1 MVAVTIIAFPNFC
14 EQIYPV
20 IIQHGYRHIIH
31 DKYLAIIFISILI
44 SGMDDFCHAVCF
56 RMVCCVN
63 NRKRKT
69 SAFRRFLFAR
79 LYFWHNGASM
89 AGFYCFIEL
98 LGLSRIRTTLL
109 YLVLIGIWCAFL
121 IILNLKVPDH
131 DEGKGILLYIA
142 FASGII
148 GIAAWPL
155 CIVKISRIY
164 AIVISVLSVLV
175 SLLYL
180 IVAFRMHNF

>member
-1 MVAVTIIAFPNFC
+1 MTNTWRSFLLRSLFRAWMTFATLFILGWFLA
-14 EQIYPV
+14 
-20 IIQHGYRHIIH
+20 
-31 DKYLAIIFISILI
+31 AIIGGENLLHS
-44 SGMDDFCHAVCF
+44 DDSYLLGYIFGI
-56 RMVCCVN
+56 M
-63 NRKRKT
+63 
-69 SAFRRFLFAR
+69 
-79 LYFWHNGASM
+79 GASM
-89 AGFYCFIEL
+89 AGVYCFIEL
-98 LGLSRIRTTLL
+98 LGMSRIRTTLL

-121 IILNLKVPDH
+121 IILNLNVPDH